1 MSYSPHPNQKA
12 SHPGLTARE
21 HAAQVREHQ
30 VRDMRRSRLKKILSI
45 GGAALLVALAVVLI
59 VSTAAGRAA
68 TTTAGGSIQSGT
80 SLVGKAA
87 PDFVMP
93 DTSGQEVSLASFR
106 GRQAV
111 VLYFSEG
118 AGCDACLS
126 QMKAIE
132 QKKDAFSSAGFVV
145 LPIVMDPKDR
155 IAAAA
160 SSYGVTTP
168 FLIDPGAAS
177 KAYGTLGKGMHAGM
191 PGHGFVVVDREGVVR
206 WSAEYPSMWLDPS
219 ELLSTAKAAVQ

>member
-1 MSYSPHPNQKA
+1 MTRAPHQNPGTSNGRPN
-12 SHPGLTARE
+12 ARE
-21 HAAQVREHQ
+21 HAAQVREQQ
-30 VRDMRRSRLKKILSI
+30 VREMHRSRLKKILSM
-45 GGAALLVALAVVLI
+45 GGGVLLVVLVVVLV
-59 VSTAAGRAA
+59 VSTAVSRPG
-68 TTTAGGSIQSGT
+68 TTTTGGSTQSGT

-87 PDFVMP
+87 PDFTMP

-118 AGCDACLS
+118 ASCDACLA

-132 QKKDAFSSAGFVV
+132 QKQDAFSAAGFVV
-145 LPIVMDPKDR
+145 LPIVMDTKAQ

-160 SSYGVTTP
+160 SSYGVATP
-168 FLIDPGAAS
+168 FLIDAGAAS

-191 PGHGFVVVDREGVVR
+191 PGHGFVVVDRVGVVR
-206 WSAEYPSMWLDPS
+206 WSAEYPSMWLDPA
-219 ELLSTAKAAVQ
+219 ELLSTAKDAVH